1 MNFHIYDNH
10 MHCACRHE
18 PNKVFYLTLFPP
30 DNMLVLVVYSFQTT
44 IVVCTPGP
52 AKGSM
57 VNYLTMLHTILT
69 ILVTKRSQANECS

>member
-10 MHCACRHE
+10 MHADMNLIRL
-18 PNKVFYLTLFPP
+18 YLTLFPP

-57 VNYLTMLHTILT
+57 VNYLTMLH
-69 ILVTKRSQANECS
+69 NPNHNY